1 MAVIA
6 ILARLL
12 AREDFGLV
20 AAAAVCMDYLSTYI
34 GQGLGLAII
43 QKEKLEKEHL
53 NAVFWINMGVAIL
66 LIIGVWFLSPFLAG
80 WLKAPGATDVFRWLS
95 LGLLLQALS
104 AVQMAYLVRQ
114 MRFRSVAMLN
124 LIGSLSGGAVAVVLA
139 LKGYGVWSLVAQQL
153 FGGAVHRIA
162 LWGVTRW
169 KPGIRF
175 SRRHLKELYSFSIFI
190 FLDQQVL
197 FLSRRLDEV
206 IVGGF
211 LGISELGLYSIAKRL
226 VLILQEVIEM
236 PFGQVLISAFSRLQN
251 VPGEMARL
259 ANKTF
264 SIVSM
269 VALPAFG
276 GLIALAPEAIELLF
290 GSSWLDATWPVRI
303 MSFGMLLFG
312 IPLTIYPT
320 LLAIGRPSLLLWLNT
335 SSALL
340 GALLLFLGARFGVEG
355 IATAISIRQVVIAI
369 VGIILMRRVIGKSY
383 KINIMHPIFN
393 FAMCSCLAALSAG
406 LLANVMK
413 PLPLP
418 IIATTSALLGAIV
431 YFWAIWI
438 TDRTFMRE
446 LIATCQSIGVFNPE
460 INAKSR

>member
-43 QKEKLEKEHL
+43 QKEKLENEHL
-53 NAVFWINMGVAIL
+53 NAVFWINMGVAIVL
-66 LIIGVWFLSPFLAG
+66 MIGVWFLSPFLAG
-80 WLKAPGATDVFRWLS
+80 WFKAPGATDVFRWLS

-162 LWGVTRW
+162 LWGVTGW

-206 IVGGF
+206 MVGGF

-226 VLILQEVIEM
+226 VLMLQEVIEA

-276 GLIALAPEAIELLF
+276 GLIALAPEAIEILF

-312 IPLTIYPT
+312 VPLTIYPT
-320 LLAIGRPSLLLWLNT
+320 ILAIGRPSILLGLNT

-340 GALLLFLGARFGVEG
+340 GTFLLFLGTRFGVEG
-355 IATAISIRQVVIAI
+355 IATSISIRQILIAL
-369 VGIILMRRVIGKSY
+369 VGIMLMRRVIGTSY
-383 KINIMHPIFN
+383 RINIMHPIFN
-393 FAMCSCLAALSAG
+393 FAICSFLGAFSAG
-406 LLANVMK
+406 LLAKLMNSF
-413 PLPLP
+413 PLL
-418 IIATTSALLGAIV
+418 IIAATSVILGAFV
-431 YFWAIWI
+431 YFGTMWI
-438 TDRTFMRE
+438 TDRGFIRE
-446 LIATCQSIGVFNPE
+446 FIATSRSICVVNPKA
-460 INAKSR
+460 NAKTR